1 MKSTAKGELVIVG
14 TGISVSGQM
23 TLAAKSHIENA
34 DIVFMG
40 IMNKV
45 GEHAVRKLNANCISL
60 DDLYEEGKSRAL
72 TYQQMTDRIVNAV
85 VAGKKVCAAFYGHAG
100 VFVTPSHDAINKVR
114 ELGFIAQMLPG
125 VSAEDCLIADLGIDP
140 SKFGCQSYE
149 ATQFLFRD
157 YKLDPHMT
165 QIIWQIGLVGEASLS
180 VLNASHNKP
189 GLALL
194 TEILLEHYP
203 NNHEL
208 IIYEAPTLPIS
219 EPVIQ
224 KIALRDLTSAQTTLI
239 STLVIPSLGLPA
251 YREDRLAKLGLTE
264 QQVVNYR
271 NPTSNFEGN

>member
-1 MKSTAKGELVIVG
+1 MESTAKGELVIVG

-45 GEHAVRKLNANCISL
+45 GEHAVQKLNANCISL

-114 ELGFIAQMLPG
+114 ELGFSAQMLPG

>member
-14 TGISVSGQM
+14 TCISVSGQM

-114 ELGFIAQMLPG
+114 ELGFSAQMLPG